1 MGTVLDLI
9 ASTLFGTMLLMI
21 ILNANDMAA
30 ETQSVYNGDVLV
42 QEMLV
47 STARLV
53 EGEFRN
59 MGFGVEDGHATVLVA
74 DTNCISFL
82 TDLDRDGGVLD
93 TITYSVGPVSEMR
106 KTQNELDRYLYR
118 KVNGGAPMKVGAVTV
133 FKLQYAAASGEQ
145 LPTPVQFDRLSEI
158 YVVEVTMEVQNPY
171 AISYRAA
178 QLNPGDRT
186 AMFSSSL
193 WQQTRLASQNS
204 RR

>member
-1 MGTVLDLI
+1 MGTILDLI
-9 ASTLFGTMLLMI
+9 ASTLFGSMLLMI
-21 ILNANDMAA
+21 MLNANDMAV
-30 ETQSVYNGDVLV
+30 ETQSLYNGDLLV

-59 MGFGVEDGHATVLVA
+59 MGFGVADGDKTVMFA
-74 DTNCISFL
+74 DTNRISFL
-82 TDLDRDGGVLD
+82 TDLDRDGGAID
-93 TITYSVGPVSEMR
+93 TITYSVGPISEMS

-118 KVNGGAPMKVGAVTV
+118 KVNGGASYKVGAVTV
-133 FKLQYAAASGEQ
+133 FKMQYVTRSGDV
-145 LPTPVQFDRLSEI
+145 LSTPVPWDELSEI
-158 YVVEVTMEVQNPY
+158 YIIEVTMEVQNPY
-171 AISYRAA
+171 AISYKAA

-186 AMFSSSL
+186 AMWSSSL

>member
-1 MGTVLDLI
+1 MGVVLDLI
-9 ASTLFGTMLLMI
+9 ASSLFGSMLLMI

-42 QEMLV
+42 QEMLI
-47 STARLV
+47 STARLI

-59 MGFGVEDGHATVLVA
+59 MGFGVPDGHTTVLYA
-74 DTNCISFL
+74 DTTRISFL
-82 TDLDRDGGVLD
+82 SDLGRDGGVID
-93 TITYSVGPVSEMR
+93 TLTYSVGPVSEML

-118 KVNGGAPMKVGAVTV
+118 KVNGETPMKVGAVTV
-133 FKLQYAAASGEQ
+133 FKLQYAARSGEE
-145 LPTPVQFDRLSEI
+145 LPVPVPSDRRSEI

-171 AISYRAA
+171 AISYKAA
-178 QLNPGDRT
+178 QINPGERT
-186 AMFSSSL
+186 AIWSSSL